1 MNFQDSIPT
10 WNVSSSSSY
19 NDAKLMGVFKSEDS
33 RALLHTISVSKV
45 MWKFPVSHF
54 SQFVIMA
61 SSFLELSS
69 NRIAFVGSKLGGKYR
84 KITSLKLKQLF
95 LFNKFF

>member
-1 MNFQDSIPT
+1 M
-10 WNVSSSSSY
+10 
-19 NDAKLMGVFKSEDS
+19 
-33 RALLHTISVSKV
+33 

-84 KITSLKLKQLF
+84 KITHIKLKILF
-95 LFNKFF
+95 LFKNNILVYKQIQNIE